1 MRTRVLLLFGG
12 QSSEHEVSLAGA
24 ANVFAALDDQKYD
37 ISLGYIDK
45 SGKWYLVPDIDPDHT
60 NCPQLVPV
68 LGTSRFVTM
77 PEGTI
82 LQADVILPILHGKN
96 GEDGTVQ
103 GLAKLLH
110 VPMVGPSILGA
121 SLTMDKALTKTVL
134 MATDVPV
141 IDGVTWLTADEKPD
155 YGELVARLGEVLFV
169 KPANAGSSV
178 GVSKVSMADEFAAAL
193 TLAAEHDDKVL
204 IERAIIGREVEVA
217 VLGNGQPSTSQP
229 GEIKANADFYNY
241 DAKYDPSSQAEIIVP
256 AELDEATTKRLRELS
271 SRAYRATAGHGM
283 ARVDFLI
290 DEQGQAYV
298 MEINSIPGFTNI
310 SMYPKL
316 WRERGMSY
324 PALLDKLIEL
334 ALE

>member
-12 QSSEHEVSLAGA
+12 QSTEHEVSLSGA

-37 ISLGYIDK
+37 ISLGLIDK
-45 SGKWYLVPDIDPDHT
+45 SGKWYLVPEIDPDHT

-68 LGTSRFVTM
+68 LGTSRFVTV
-77 PEGTI
+77 PEGVI
-82 LQADVILPILHGKN
+82 LQPDVILPILHGQF

-110 VPMVGPSILGA
+110 IPIVGPSLLGA
-121 SLTMDKALTKTVL
+121 ALTMDKQLTKTVL
-134 MATDVPV
+134 TAAGVPV
-141 IDGVTWLTADEKPD
+141 VDGVLWRTVEEKPD
-155 YGELVARLGEVLFV
+155 YSKLAEQLGEVMFV

-178 GVSKVSMADEFAAAL
+178 GVSKVRTAEEFVAAL
-193 TLAAEHDDKVL
+193 ALAAEHDDKVL
-204 IERAIIGREVEVA
+204 IERAIDGREVEVA
-217 VLGNGQPSTSQP
+217 VLGNARPSTSQP
-229 GEIKANADFYNY
+229 GEIKANAEFYDY
-241 DAKYDPSSQAEIIVP
+241 TAKYDPSSQAEVIVP
-256 AELDEATTKRLRELS
+256 ADLDEATIKKIREFS
-271 SRAYRATAGHGM
+271 SKAYQATAGHGM

-290 DEQGQAYV
+290 DEDGEAYV
-298 MEINSIPGFTNI
+298 IEVNSIPGFTNI

-316 WRERGMSY
+316 WRERGLSY